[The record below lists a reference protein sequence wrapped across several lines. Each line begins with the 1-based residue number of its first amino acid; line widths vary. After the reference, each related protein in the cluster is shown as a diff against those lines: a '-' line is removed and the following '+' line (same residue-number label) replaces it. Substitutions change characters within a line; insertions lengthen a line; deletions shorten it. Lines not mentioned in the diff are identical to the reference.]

1 MSIITI
7 SRQYGCPADVI
18 ALKLSRLLNYRYLDK
33 EVIKYVAMVVN
44 LPEEKVMALDEDK
57 HSNTRTI
64 LSKYFDIDIFKDML
78 SFNEDELNKEIESIK
93 RERSIFDDKIIYDM
107 ILDAELFQKIV
118 ERIIISESK
127 KNNII
132 IIGRGGQCI
141 LKDCENAIHVRMVA
155 PLDERIKW
163 VVENE
168 GLSEEKAKDKILETD
183 KRKRKFLKYYF
194 KEDIEDCNL
203 YHLCINLK
211 NFVLE
216 EVVELMSN
224 IVSIKEKG
232 IYE

>member
-1 MSIITI
+1 MAVITI
-7 SRQYGCPADVI
+7 SREYGCPADVI

-33 EVIKYVAMVVN
+33 QVIKYVAMIVN
-44 LPEEKVMALDEDK
+44 LPEEKVMAFDEDK
-57 HSNTRTI
+57 HSNIRTI

-78 SFNEDELNKEIESIK
+78 SFSEEEFNKEIDHIK
-93 RERSIFDDKIIYDM
+93 QENSIFDEKIIYDM
-107 ILDAELFQKIV
+107 VLDAELFQRIV

-127 KNNII
+127 KDNII

-141 LKDCENAIHVRMVA
+141 LKDLENAIHIRMVA
-155 PLDERIKW
+155 PFEERVRW

-168 GLSEEKAKDKILETD
+168 ELTEDKAKDKIIEID

-194 KEDIEDCNL
+194 KEDIDDCNL
-203 YHLCINLK
+203 YHLSINLK

-216 EVVELMSN
+216 EVVELISN
-224 IVSIKEKG
+224 LVSIKEKG